1 MLENLVLNS
10 IWINS
15 FKSYEHAELI
25 LAPLTVLIGA
35 NASGKT
41 NAIEAIRLL
50 SYIAQGNRLNSL
62 KYAVYESEAAVRGTM
77 RSLGR
82 NGGKSFELGCTV
94 DRGDWN
100 FQAVAIRVSEDDE
113 LHIQN
118 ETILGE
124 KSSFPLFQVVSPSV
138 GDGTDIRVAYNNF
151 ARGGVKPQV
160 TCTDQMAVML
170 QLQSAA
176 RFADGHRS
184 ARSIIPD
191 VCKYFSSS
199 LSNIQF
205 LDPQPSAMRGYSF
218 TSESELRGDGSNLSG
233 VLFNL
238 CHKSRYGDEVLNLI
252 RSLPEQD
259 ISSVDFIHTPR
270 GEVMLQLRETFGGEA
285 REVDATVLSDGTLRV
300 LAIAAGL
307 LSAPEGGLVVIEEI
321 DNGVHP
327 SRSHSL
333 LSSIESVARRRDLK
347 VLLTSHNPALLDA
360 LPTQAVS
367 DVVFCYR
374 DPASGAS
381 KLVRLADL
389 PRFPELIAQGT
400 LGHLLTEGLI
410 DRFVKAAPSDAER
423 AERNSAWLESISS

>member
-1 MLENLVLNS
+1 MLNS
-10 IWINS
+10 IWIDG
-15 FKSYEHAELI
+15 FKSYDQAELI
-25 LAPLTVLIGA
+25 LAPLTVMVGA

-41 NAIEAIRLL
+41 NAIEAMRLL

-62 KYAVYESEAAVRGTM
+62 KYAVYETEAAVRGTM

-82 NGGKSFELGCTV
+82 NGSKFFEMGCTV
-94 DRGDWN
+94 AREDWY
-100 FQAVAIRVSEDDE
+100 FQYVKIRLSEDDE
-113 LHIQN
+113 LHI
-118 ETILGE
+118 EDEAIEGV
-124 KSSFPLFQVVSPSV
+124 KSNAPLYEVVASST
-138 GDGTDIRVAYNNF
+138 GDSTDIRVAYNNF

-170 QLQSAA
+170 QLQSSA
-176 RFADGHRS
+176 RFADGHRRAQS
-184 ARSIIPD
+184 VIPE
-191 VCKYFSSS
+191 VCSYFAKALSS
-199 LSNIQF
+199 IQF

-233 VLFNL
+233 VLYNL
-238 CHKSRYGDEVLNLI
+238 CQTPKYKAEVLDLI

-259 ISSVDFIHTPR
+259 IASVEFIHTPR
-270 GEVMLQLRETFGGEA
+270 GEVMLQLKETFGDDA

-307 LSAPEGGLVVIEEI
+307 LSAPQGGLVVIEEI

-327 SRSHSL
+327 SRAHSL
-333 LSSIESVARRRDLK
+333 LSSIESVARSRELK

-360 LPTQAVS
+360 LPAQAVN

-374 DPASGAS
+374 DTTSGAS
-381 KLVRLADL
+381 RLTRLADL

-410 DRFVKAAPSDAER
+410 DRFVKAAPTEDER
-423 AERNSAWLESISS
+423 SARNAAWLAALSG